1 MTPGTPKDALLE
13 IFLPW
18 RYHLQIIFQN
28 HGSEKRNH
36 VKLQQESKGVGLSI
50 LEGVESVLNLFD
62 HGRHEIT
69 FNDVIDELGLAKS
82 SASRLLAQMVRY
94 RLLELQPATRRYR
107 PGALLIRAA
116 QAATQAH
123 PFDEQCREILVALS
137 DSTGFTTY
145 LSMLDGTD
153 TVVLQR
159 LNGSNPVQ
167 VLSPP
172 GTRRPAFT
180 TAMGRVLLSRLP
192 EAELSARYGSSDAR
206 KLPEPPANCPATV
219 GELRERVATA
229 HRERSAMA
237 INEGMPGIGGVATT
251 LADPVSG
258 DVRGLCLSFTAMQV
272 GQAQAHALRDTLVR
286 AVAPVGQRIGDP
298 LWIRPADAAASH

>member
-1 MTPGTPKDALLE
+1 
-13 IFLPW
+13 
-18 RYHLQIIFQN
+18 
-28 HGSEKRNH
+28 
-36 VKLQQESKGVGLSI
+36 VSI
-50 LEGVESVLNLFD
+50 LEGVESVLDLFG
-62 HGRHEIT
+62 HHRHEIT
-69 FNDVIDELGLAKS
+69 FNDVLDELGLAKS

-94 RLLELQPATRRYR
+94 RLLELQPSTRRYR

-116 QAATQAH
+116 QAAAQAH
-123 PFDEQCREILVALS
+123 PFDEQCREILATLS
-137 DSTGFTTY
+137 EATGFTAY

-172 GTRRPAFT
+172 GARRPAFT

-192 EAELSARYGSSDAR
+192 EPEFSARYGAAGTR
-206 KLPEPPANCPATV
+206 KLPDAPAGCPATV
-219 GELRERVATA
+219 AELRERVATA
-229 HRERSAMA
+229 GAERSAIA
-237 INEGMPGIGGVATT
+237 VNEGMPGIGAVATT
-251 LADPVSG
+251 LADPLSG

-272 GQAQAHALRDTLVR
+272 SQAQAQALRATLVQ

-298 LWIRPADAAASH
+298 LWLDAASLI

>member
-1 MTPGTPKDALLE
+1 M
-13 IFLPW
+13 
-18 RYHLQIIFQN
+18 
-28 HGSEKRNH
+28 
-36 VKLQQESKGVGLSI
+36 SI
-50 LEGVESVLNLFD
+50 LEGVESVLAMFEQ
-62 HGRHEIT
+62 GRHEVT

-94 RLLELQPATRRYR
+94 RLLELQPSTRRYR
-107 PGALLIRAA
+107 PGTLLIRAA
-116 QAATQAH
+116 QVATQAH
-123 PFDEQCREILVALS
+123 PFDEQCRGILASLS
-137 DSTGFTTY
+137 DSTGFTAY

-172 GTRRPAFT
+172 GARRPAFT

-192 EAELSARYGSSDAR
+192 EAEFSARYGTSGAR
-206 KLPEPPANCPATV
+206 KLPEAPAGCPATV
-219 GELRERVATA
+219 AELAERVASA
-229 HRERSAMA
+229 GRERSAIA
-237 INEGMPGIGGVATT
+237 VNEGMPGIGAVATT
-251 LADPVSG
+251 LADPLSG

-272 GQAQAHALRDTLVR
+272 SQAQAHALRETLVQ

-298 LWIRPADAAASH
+298 LWLHRGDSAAQ

>member
-1 MTPGTPKDALLE
+1 M
-13 IFLPW
+13 
-18 RYHLQIIFQN
+18 
-28 HGSEKRNH
+28 
-36 VKLQQESKGVGLSI
+36 SI
-50 LEGVESVLNLFD
+50 LEGVEGVLDLFG

-69 FNDVIDELGLAKS
+69 FNDVLDELGLAKS

-94 RLLELQPATRRYR
+94 RLLELQPSTRRYR
-107 PGALLIRAA
+107 PGALVIRAA

-123 PFDEQCREILVALS
+123 PFDDQCREILAALS
-137 DSTGFTTY
+137 DSTGFTAY

-172 GTRRPAFT
+172 GARRPAFT

-192 EAELSARYGSSDAR
+192 ETEFRARYGATGTR
-206 KLPEPPANCPATV
+206 KLPDAPAGCPATV
-219 GELRERVATA
+219 AELRERVAMA
-229 HRERSAMA
+229 RAERSAIA
-237 INEGMPGIGGVATT
+237 VNEGMPGIGAVATT
-251 LADPVSG
+251 LTDPLSG

-272 GQAQAHALRDTLVR
+272 SQAQARALRETLVQ
-286 AVAPVGQRIGDP
+286 AVAPLGQRLGDP
-298 LWIRPADAAASH
+298 LWLHPADIPAN

>member
-1 MTPGTPKDALLE
+1 M
-13 IFLPW
+13 
-18 RYHLQIIFQN
+18 
-28 HGSEKRNH
+28 
-36 VKLQQESKGVGLSI
+36 SI
-50 LEGVESVLNLFD
+50 LEGVESVLGLFE
-62 HGRHEIT
+62 HGRHEIA
-69 FNDVIDELGLAKS
+69 FQDVTDELGLAKS

-123 PFDEQCREILVALS
+123 PFDDQCREVLAALS
-137 DSTGFTTY
+137 DSTGFTAY

-172 GTRRPAFT
+172 GARRAAFT

-192 EAELSARYGSSDAR
+192 DADFAARYGKTAGK
-206 KLPEPPANCPATV
+206 KLPDAPAGCPGTV
-219 GELRERVATA
+219 GELRERVAA
-229 HRERSAMA
+229 AREARSAVA
-237 INEGMPGIGGVATT
+237 INEGMPGIGAVATT
-251 LADPVSG
+251 IAAPGSG
-258 DVRGLCLSFTAMQV
+258 DIRGLCLSFTAMQV
-272 GQAQAHALRDTLVR
+272 GQPQALALRDALVE
-286 AVAPVGQRIGDP
+286 AVSALGQRIGDP
-298 LWIRPADAAASH
+298 FWLATH